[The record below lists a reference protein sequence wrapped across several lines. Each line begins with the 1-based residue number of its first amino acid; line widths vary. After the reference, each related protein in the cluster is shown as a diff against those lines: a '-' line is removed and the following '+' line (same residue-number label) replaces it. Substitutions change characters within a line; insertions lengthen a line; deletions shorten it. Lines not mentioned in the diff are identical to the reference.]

1 VVCLSYVEKWNET
14 WNEKHRG
21 TKTGVTEDTAAFET
35 LGSPLGRWH
44 LGSAFA
50 KARACTGLIL
60 EARRYAESR

>member
-1 VVCLSYVEKWNET
+1 MEREASRND
-14 WNEKHRG
+14 NR
-21 TKTGVTEDTAAFET
+21 TEDTAFET

-60 EARRYAESR
+60 EARRYAESVRVKMTDV